1 MSQGYQMGN
10 GQWADT
16 VDCTLLQSAT
26 KTATFNTDAIELGD
40 CASARLDLAVTAASG
55 TLPTLDV
62 EIQTSPDGSTWTA
75 VASFTQKTTTGS
87 QHKLFAPLDRYV
99 RAACTIGG
107 TTPSFTFSL
116 SGEAC

>member
-1 MSQGYQMGN
+1 MGYKTTSGR
-10 GQWADT
+10 WADT
-16 VDCTLLQSAT
+16 EAVTLLASAA
-26 KTATFNTDAIELGD
+26 KDATFNTDAIELGD
-40 CASARLDLAVTAASG
+40 RGSARLDLAVTAASG
-55 TLPTLDV
+55 TNPTLDV

-107 TTPSFTFSL
+107 TLPSFTFSL

>member
-1 MSQGYQMGN
+1 MGYHKDN

-16 VDCTLLQSAT
+16 DAITLQASAA
-26 KTATFNTDAIELGD
+26 KDATFNTDAIELGD
-40 CASARLDLAVTAASG
+40 RVSARLDLAVTAASG

-75 VASFTQKTTTGS
+75 VASFTQKTGTGS

-107 TTPSFTFSL
+107 TLPSFTFSL